1 MIYEINHMSELRK
14 SHFMSQISFENIE
27 DVDCRMFLVTIS
39 IISNN
44 NFEKSRC
51 RPPATRGVFLKFVP
65 ASNYAT
71 IACWEV
77 HFRKCRGI

>member
-14 SHFMSQISFENIE
+14 FHFMSQISFENIG
-27 DVDCRMFLVTIS
+27 DADCKMVLVAMS

-51 RPPATRGVFLKFVP
+51 RPSATRGVFLKFVP

-77 HFRKCRGI
+77 RFRNCRGI